1 MVMDKNKWMLQEFYE
16 HISENK
22 KTKFDNI
29 VLDRTKH
36 ITIALE
42 NLFQPHNAAAVLRS
56 CDCFGIQDV
65 HIIENE
71 NKYEPNKEID
81 MGSSKWLSLS
91 KYNENENNTLAC
103 INSLKEK
110 GYKIIATTPHIND
123 CNITDLDIN
132 EPIALLFGTELTGLS
147 DIALENADGFVKLP
161 MYGFTESYNI
171 SVSVALAL
179 FNISERMR
187 KDENIN
193 WQMSDSEQTQ
203 IKLDWAKKVVK
214 HSEKVEK
221 ILNNRYPTD
230 SPNLS

>member
-1 MVMDKNKWMLQEFYE
+1 MNRDQWMLNQFYE
-16 HISENK
+16 HVSENK
-22 KTKFDNI
+22 QSLFEKI
-29 VLDRTKH
+29 ILDRTKH

-81 MGSSKWLSLS
+81 MGSSKWLDLH
-91 KYNENENNTLAC
+91 KYNELEQNTVAA
-103 INSLKEK
+103 ITDLKSK
-110 GYKIIATTPHIND
+110 GYQVIATTPHTND
-123 CNITDLDIN
+123 CTIEELDITK
-132 EPIALLFGTELTGLS
+132 PTALLFGTESTGLTQTAM
-147 DIALENADGFVKLP
+147 DHADGFVRLP

-179 FNISERMR
+179 FNLTERMR
-187 KDENIN
+187 ADESID
-193 WQMSDSEQTQ
+193 WQLPAEDQLR
-203 IKLDWAKKVVK
+203 IKLDWVKKVVK

-221 ILNNRYPTD
+221 ILNGRFEG
-230 SPNLS
+230 